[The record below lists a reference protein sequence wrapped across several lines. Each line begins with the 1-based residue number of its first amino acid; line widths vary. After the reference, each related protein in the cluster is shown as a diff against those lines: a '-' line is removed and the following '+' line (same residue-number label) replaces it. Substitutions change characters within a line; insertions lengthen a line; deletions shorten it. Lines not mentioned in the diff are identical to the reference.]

1 MLVHFTF
8 FTLFRYPFLSWT
20 LTSSFSNTFGY
31 IEKVFR
37 VNIGFKRQVLFIVLF
52 IIYHNDISPL
62 NALSQYAVSD
72 PCCIHIH
79 YKDISLFHVY
89 SQYVDSD
96 CLLQLQ
102 RIHIYLKDISLLYVC
117 LLSICCFRWLA

>member
-20 LTSSFSNTFGY
+20 KTSSFSNTFGY

-79 YKDISLFHVY
+79 YTTQSFMFTLNMLIQTACCSCNVFTFISWISHSFMFVY
-89 SQYVDSD
+89 SQYVVLY
-96 CLLQLQ
+96 CLL
-102 RIHIYLKDISLLYVC
+102 
-117 LLSICCFRWLA
+117 